1 MKKYTEEEALDAILG
16 PKGTELRN
24 EYETEMDK
32 FRIGEAIR
40 QARQN
45 KKLTQEKLGEMV
57 GVKKAQICKIEHGG
71 NITIDSIT
79 KLFKAMEINAYLE
92 LSGFGKVQLC

>member
-1 MKKYTEEEALDAILG
+1 MVLG

-40 QARQN
+40 QARQT
-45 KKLTQEKLGEMV
+45 KQLTQEQLGNMV
-57 GVKKAQICKIEHGG
+57 GVKKAQICKMEKGG
-71 NITIDSIT
+71 NITIDSIAR
-79 KLFKAMEINAYLE
+79 LFKAMGISASLE
-92 LSGFGKVQLC
+92 LSGIGKLQIC